1 MKLSIVI
8 PIYCVKH
15 TLDRCVESVLA
26 QDVLDAEVILVDDG
40 SPDSCPQKCDEWAVR
55 DRRISVIHQANM
67 GLSGARN
74 TGIEAAQGDYITF
87 VDSDDYLE
95 HNTLNALIATCYVHP
110 EYDIVE
116 YPAVLFEG
124 SNRQQL
130 LSFQDKAYH
139 SSKDY
144 WDGAKAYLHTYACNK
159 VFKRKLFDDVRFPV
173 GKKFEDVYTLPLLL
187 QKASI
192 IATSSSG
199 LYHYCY
205 NSQGITTT
213 AGTTEWRMLLDAHLC
228 IASNPML
235 QPLTDEYCIHLLNIQ
250 LYNNELTGDPPQ
262 IPDLHFHHLYSIKTI
277 LYQILGIRT
286 LCLLNRIFRKIA
298 KRHS

>member
-40 SPDSCPQKCDEWAVR
+40 SQDSCPQKCDEWAVR

-173 GKKFEDVYTLPLLL
+173 GKKFEAVYTLPLLL
-187 QKASI
+187 Q
-192 IATSSSG
+192 
-199 LYHYCY
+199 
-205 NSQGITTT
+205 N
-213 AGTTEWRMLLDAHLC
+213 TTEWRMLLDAHLC

-298 KRHS
+298 KRRS